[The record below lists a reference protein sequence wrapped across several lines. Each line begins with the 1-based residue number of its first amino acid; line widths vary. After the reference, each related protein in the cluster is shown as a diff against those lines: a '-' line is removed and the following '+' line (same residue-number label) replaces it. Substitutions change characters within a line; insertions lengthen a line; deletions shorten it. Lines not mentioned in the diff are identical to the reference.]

1 MDKSKITPKKL
12 LQFKKDNRKF
22 AALTA
27 YDSLFASI
35 LNEAEIEVILVGDSL
50 GMIVQGRN
58 NTLHV
63 TVDDVVYHTKC
74 VSRMNKNALL
84 VADMPFMSYQATVCD
99 ALYNAAKLI
108 KDGNAEAV
116 KLEGGEEIA
125 DTVSR
130 MVRSGMP
137 VMGHIGLTPQDVLTS
152 GGYFVQGI
160 DEKSAKKLIN
170 DAKALYEA
178 GVFAMVIECVPA
190 EVARQIT
197 TDIDVPTIGIGAG
210 PYCDGQ
216 ILVTQDMLGLF
227 KRFKPKFVKT
237 YSNLYEDAVTAIKKF
252 SEEVKSGE
260 YPGKEHSY

>member
-1 MDKSKITPKKL
+1 MDKSKVTPKKL
-12 LQFKKDNRKF
+12 TQYKTQKRKF
-22 AALTA
+22 IALTA
-27 YDSLFASI
+27 YDSLFSAI
-35 LNEAEIEVILVGDSL
+35 LNEAEVEVILVGDSL
-50 GMIVQGRN
+50 GMIVQGRA

-63 TVDDVVYHTKC
+63 TVEDVVYHTKC
-74 VSRMNKNALL
+74 VSRANKNALL

-99 ALYNAAKLI
+99 ALYNGAKLI
-108 KDGNAEAV
+108 KEGNAEAL

-130 MVRSGMP
+130 MVRAGMP

-160 DEKSAKKLIN
+160 DNQSAQKVLN
-170 DAKALYEA
+170 DAKALCQA
-178 GVFAMVIECVPA
+178 GVFALVIECVPA
-190 EVARQIT
+190 DLAKQIT
-197 TDIDVPTIGIGAG
+197 AQINVPTIGIGAG
-210 PYCDGQ
+210 PHCDGQ

-237 YSNLYEDAVTAIKKF
+237 YVDLYSEIVKTVKTF
-252 SEEVKSGE
+252 GEEVRSGS